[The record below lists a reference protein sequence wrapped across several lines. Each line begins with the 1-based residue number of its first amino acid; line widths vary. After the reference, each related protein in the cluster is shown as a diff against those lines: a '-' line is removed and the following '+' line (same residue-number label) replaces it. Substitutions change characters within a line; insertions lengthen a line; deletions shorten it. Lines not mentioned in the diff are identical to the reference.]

1 MPVSQV
7 FNIDCV
13 EYMRTMP
20 DNSFELAVVDPPYG
34 IGQNWRKDKGSR
46 FYRHE
51 SSYRNESIPGADYFA
66 ELFRV
71 SKNQIIWG
79 ANYYTEFLPARN
91 SWIVWDKQIDYPTQH
106 MSEGELAWTSF
117 NIPLRIVSLIWN
129 GCCRCEKRSGIHPH
143 EKPKRLYRWI
153 YENYLRG
160 GGRYSRYSP
169 RFRLEPDRGLSDG
182 LRFCRMRDRPDV
194 FRCPAGAIRAGVPSS
209 VRKRVRAGGQR
220 ATSIRFTMST
230 DNSPPRPP
238 PVRNLTNQ

>member
-160 GGRYSRYSP
+160 GALFSILTSVPARAGSWLIRWASI
-169 RFRLEPDRGLSDG
+169 LSDARSTG
-182 LRFCRMRDRPDV
+182 RISM
-194 FRCPAGAIRAGVPSS
+194 PSRS
-209 VRKRVRAGGQR
+209 DSSGSAF
-220 ATSIRFTMST
+220 IST
-230 DNSPPRPP
+230 
-238 PVRNLTNQ
+238 